1 MTLRLRL
8 MAGLVALCALG
19 LAVAGTASAFALR
32 AYLLARV
39 DDQLV
44 RVEQLGGATPAIMT
58 NRLRLL
64 ERSGVDQV
72 DGPSDYLLEIRRPN
86 GMVRRITGAASP
98 TPPSTLLLD
107 AAARAGRLT
116 SVAPR
121 TTSDV
126 SHPFTVTADGARYRA
141 VDRVY
146 AEGSR
151 VLVALPLRPVADTVR
166 RLVRIELAVGAAVL
180 LVLAGLAWMLLTRG
194 LRPLRQMIGT
204 AAAIADGDLDRR
216 VPADDSRS
224 ETGQLAAALN
234 TMLAQIQAAFAAR
247 VASQEQER
255 RFAADAAHELRTPL
269 TSIRGYAD
277 LLRAGMVPAQDTDA
291 ALRRIQAE
299 ATRMATLVDDLLYLA
314 YLDLAHHDPAHHDP
328 AHLDPAHHDPG
339 GRPDPA
345 GLDGQRPL
353 PMAEFD
359 LAAVVRDA
367 VADLRAA
374 APNRPVHAELPPD
387 CLVHGDTDALRQLVG
402 NLLTNARIHTP
413 PDTPVTIHLHPAQP
427 DPAHPHPVAL
437 PHPSPRPGTPAL
449 APRDG
454 SAEHPRGRADA
465 RDGSAEHQIGS
476 AEHRVVLLEVVDQGP
491 GMPADV
497 VEHVFDRF
505 YRAADSR
512 AGGRGGSG
520 LGLSIV
526 AAIAQAHGGR
536 IEATSSPGVGTTF
549 RLTLPR

>member
-44 RVEQLGGATPAIMT
+44 RVEQLGGATPTIMT

-64 ERSGVDQV
+64 ERSGGDQV

-121 TTSDV
+121 TNSDV

-180 LVLAGLAWMLLTRG
+180 LVLAALAWMLLTRG

-216 VPADDSRS
+216 VSADDSRS

-291 ALRRIQAE
+291 ALRRVQAE

-314 YLDLAHHDPAHHDP
+314 YLDLAHHDPAHHN
-328 AHLDPAHHDPG
+328 PG
-339 GRPDPA
+339 GRPDTA

-374 APNRPVHAELPPD
+374 APNRPVHAELPPT
-387 CLVHGDTDALRQLVG
+387 CLVHGDIDALRQLVG

-413 PDTPVTIHLHPAQP
+413 PDTPVTIHLHPARP
-427 DPAHPHPVAL
+427 DPAHPSPAAM
-437 PHPSPRPGTPAL
+437 PHPPPRPGTSAL

-454 SAEHPRGRADA
+454 SAEQPRGRVDA

-536 IEATSSPGVGTTF
+536 IEATSSPGVGTSF